1 MKQLMAALGA
11 GCAFDMK
18 SDPLIGAFARFSAAD
33 SAEEYLESY
42 GLICRTLLSQNK
54 SLSQYMHDLLMYGE
68 HEFIARIA
76 SAPTAEQV
84 RAVGFDIAAVKE
96 LSQYSADRLKALMS
110 GCCDEKI
117 VAALPNYDSG
127 TFDYTAQYF
136 LDCAARHGQGSLAR
150 YRAFTFEGGRLCP
163 IERTDPIRLCDL
175 KSYEAQRT
183 QVVENTYCFVNGKA
197 AQDVLLYG
205 DRGTGKSS
213 TVKAL
218 LNEYENLRLVELSK
232 SGIAQLP
239 RLFSM
244 LRESPLRFIV
254 MIDDLTFAEDDDR
267 YGVLKAALEGSAAAR
282 PANVLIYATTN
293 RRRIIKDSAGEQ
305 LGDNGANADAV
316 DESMSLSD
324 RFGLFV
330 TFSRPTRE
338 VYLDIVEK
346 LARERGITLEKQQL
360 FAAAERYALRKNG
373 RSPRTARRFVEYLG
387 ARLELGLEY

>member
-1 MKQLMAALGA
+1 MKQLIAALCA
-11 GCAFDMK
+11 GCAFDIK
-18 SDPLIGAFARFSAAD
+18 GDPLIGAFARFSAAD
-33 SAEEYLESY
+33 SAEEHLESY
-42 GLICRTLLSQNK
+42 GLICRTLLSQDR
-54 SLSQYMHDLLMYGE
+54 SLSQYLHDLLMYGE

-76 SAPTAEQV
+76 AAPTAEQM
-84 RAVGFDIAAVKE
+84 RAVEFDIAAVKA
-96 LSQYSADRLKALMS
+96 LSEYGADRFKALMS

-117 VAALPNYDSG
+117 VAALPDYKRG
-127 TFDYTAQYF
+127 EFDYTAQYF
-136 LDCAARHGQGSLAR
+136 LDYAARCGQGSLAR
-150 YRAFTFEGGRLCP
+150 YKAFTFEDGKLCP
-163 IERTDPIRLCDL
+163 IAQTDPIRLCDL
-175 KSYEAQRT
+175 KSYEAQRA
-183 QVVENTYCFVNGKA
+183 QVVENTYCFVNGKV

-218 LNEYENLRLVELSK
+218 LNEYENLRLVELPK

-239 RLFSM
+239 RLFSL

-267 YGVLKAALEGSAAAR
+267 YGVLKAALEGGVAAR

-373 RSPRTARRFVEYLG
+373 RSPRTARRFVEHLG

>member
-1 MKQLMAALGA
+1 MKQLIAALCA
-11 GCAFDMK
+11 GFAFDIK
-18 SDPLIGAFARFSAAD
+18 GDPIIGAFARFSAAD
-33 SAEEYLESY
+33 SAGEYLACY

-54 SLSQYMHDLLMYGE
+54 SLSQYLHDLLMYGE
-68 HEFIARIA
+68 HEFIAKA
-76 SAPTAEQV
+76 AAAPAAEQV
-84 RAVGFDIAAVKE
+84 RAVEFDIAAVKE
-96 LSQYSADRLKALMS
+96 LSQYGADRLKTIMS
-110 GCCDEKI
+110 GRCDERLI
-117 VAALPNYDSG
+117 ASLPDYQRGEFN
-127 TFDYTAQYF
+127 YTAQYF
-136 LDCAARHGQGSLAR
+136 LDYAACHGQGSLAR
-150 YRAFTFEGGRLCP
+150 FRAFTFEGGKLCP
-163 IERTDPIRLCDL
+163 IEETDPIRLCDL
-175 KSYEAQRT
+175 KSYEAQRA

-218 LNEYENLRLVELSK
+218 LNEYENLRLVELKK
-232 SGIAQLP
+232 SDIPLLP
-239 RLFSM
+239 ALFSV
-244 LRESPLRFIV
+244 LRKSPLRFIV

-282 PANVLIYATTN
+282 PENVLIYATTN
-293 RRRIIKDSAGEQ
+293 RRRIIKDAAGEQ

-346 LARERGITLEKQQL
+346 LAAESGITLERQQL

-373 RSPRTARRFVEYLG
+373 RSPRTARRFVEYIS